1 MVLRHL
7 RCFALISCG
16 FPSSDPLRP
25 PAGGVEEYV
34 SWLMQEGNLAFPSE
48 GFVASYGLAVIDR
61 ASVTLELVL
70 LDQPGSPPLRSPP
83 SPSYPPFP
91 PFPPGIPPPFPPPS
105 VPASPPPPLMPSPP
119 APKKPAGPPVPA
131 APLALQSSAP
141 PVPEAKEIVVA
152 SAPVQELQI
161 IDVLPP
167 DIVLRGGPVV
177 VVNVRQAYHDQGMV
191 VHGCQ
196 PYDMRLQL
204 PTRLLG

>member
-1 MVLRHL
+1 
-7 RCFALISCG
+7 
-16 FPSSDPLRP
+16 
-25 PAGGVEEYV
+25 
-34 SWLMQEGNLAFPSE
+34 MQEGNLAFPSE
-48 GFVASYGLAVIDR
+48 GFVESYGLAVIDR
-61 ASVTLELVL
+61 ASSVTLELVL

-91 PFPPGIPPPFPPPS
+91 PFPPGIPPPFPPLS

-119 APKKPAGPPVPA
+119 APKEPAGPPVPA
-131 APLALQSSAP
+131 APLAPQSSAP

-167 DIVLRGGPVV
+167 DIVLRGDAVV

-191 VHGCQ
+191 IRDCPRH
-196 PYDMRLQL
+196 DMRLRLACCSISCSSGLEVSQISCLFGQALL
-204 PTRLLG
+204 PRTPWIHL